1 MWLWMQSVLIVIF
14 ENYELSS
21 MTLKYRRECSQS
33 DALQSMCNPTSCT
46 AKIEKEVKVEVNGA
60 GCSYTA
66 GSQTSILDVAK
77 CIPPHLQFTH
87 LLRLQ
92 VDGAEILQG
101 KTQVRLK
108 KSKHLH

>member
-1 MWLWMQSVLIVIF
+1 MWLWLQSVPVAVF

-33 DALQSMCNPTSCT
+33 DVLQSMCSPTSCT
-46 AKIEKEVKVEVNGA
+46 AELEKEAEVEVKGA

-66 GSQTSILDVAK
+66 GSQTSIPDVAK
-77 CIPPHLQFTH
+77 CVPPHLQFTH

-92 VDGAEILQG
+92 VDGAEILRG
-101 KTQVRLK
+101 KTQWRLK

>member
-1 MWLWMQSVLIVIF
+1 MWLWLQSVPIAIF

-33 DALQSMCNPTSCT
+33 DVLQSMCSPTSCI
-46 AKIEKEVKVEVNGA
+46 AELEKEAEVEVNGA

-66 GSQTSILDVAK
+66 GSQTSILDVGR
-77 CIPPHLQFTH
+77 CVPPHLQFTH

-92 VDGAEILQG
+92 VDGAKILRG
-101 KTQVRLK
+101 KTQWRLK